1 MRASIPTRELRSRR
15 KAATHHAERLWRKN
29 LRDNDGNGSV
39 NANDGV
45 DPNRNYAEHWGYDD
59 EGSSSLFPSL
69 TYRGPAP
76 ESEPETEA
84 MVRLF
89 DKVRFR
95 FAISYHS
102 FGPLLLYPQGWQ
114 TLTPSADDPI
124 YVALTGRDTDPA
136 VPGFN
141 PGVSADLYTTNG
153 EFTDWAHG
161 DKGTLAWTPELEE
174 GCAGCGFVFPDDEAL
189 VQAEFQKNLDFA
201 VNVAKSQGP
210 GRPRLPHRP
219 GHGRP
224 VPGHLHDR
232 PVEDELADLGPA
244 RGRLLRR
251 WLLPAR

>member
-1 MRASIPTRELRSRR
+1 
-15 KAATHHAERLWRKN
+15 
-29 LRDNDGNGSV
+29 
-39 NANDGV
+39 
-45 DPNRNYAEHWGYDD
+45 
-59 EGSSSLFPSL
+59 
-69 TYRGPAP
+69 
-76 ESEPETEA
+76 

-89 DKVRFR
+89 DEVPFR

-102 FGPLLLYPQGWQ
+102 FGPLLYPQGWQ

-189 VQAEFQKNLDFA
+189 VQAEFQKNLDLA
-201 VNVAKSQGP
+201 VNVAKFQGP

-251 WLLPAR
+251 GLLPAR